1 MLTVNMVQDD
11 WIKVLEI
18 LADYP
23 YKRVAPLIQNLQQ
36 QLVPQ
41 MQQQQQPPMPN
52 IKANGELHAPGGN
65 N

>member
-1 MLTVNMVQDD
+1 MVQDD

-41 MQQQQQPPMPN
+41 MQQQQQPPMPQM
-52 IKANGELHAPGGN
+52 KANGELHAPGGN